1 MTAILNLRV
10 PAVLKGRWIRAS
22 QAAGMQ
28 LTDWIILRMEQSVLA
43 SIRIPVGV
51 TFSDLKLHYESSGMS
66 FDWAPID
73 RICEAS
79 GIDPEL
85 LRNPVD
91 GRITKLIIRWYG
103 IHLATGGE
111 RDSAADELTTAV
123 YAEDR
128 RRSEQQL
135 DSASIEENET
145 QTLVSGGD
153 RSSPP

>member
-1 MTAILNLRV
+1 MTALINLRV

-43 SIRIPVGV
+43 SIRVPAGV
-51 TFSDLKLHYESSGMS
+51 TFSDLGLHYEPSGMS
-66 FDWAPID
+66 FDLSPLE
-73 RICEAS
+73 RVCEAS
-79 GIDPEL
+79 GIDPDL
-85 LRNPVD
+85 LRNPED

-111 RDSAADELTTAV
+111 RDRAADALTAAV

-128 RRSEQQL
+128 RRSEQP
-135 DSASIEENET
+135 I
-145 QTLVSGGD
+145 
-153 RSSPP
+153 PPEQIPE

>member
-1 MTAILNLRV
+1 MTAIINLRV
-10 PAVLKGRWIRAS
+10 PAVLKGRWIRAA

-43 SIRIPVGV
+43 SIRVPTGV
-51 TFSDLKLHYESSGMS
+51 VFSDLKLRYEPSGIS
-66 FDWAPID
+66 FDWVPIN

-79 GIDPEL
+79 GIDPDL
-85 LRNPVD
+85 LHNPDD

-111 RDSAADELTTAV
+111 RDSAADALTAAV

-128 RRSEQQL
+128 RRSEQAP
-135 DSASIEENET
+135 DPGRAEDDTNP
-145 QTLVSGGD
+145 
-153 RSSPP
+153 R